1 MSAFAPLNELPRE
14 VNLVIHDFP
23 EGITR
28 EVLKESLL
36 SPYDD
41 GSPSEFKAVTVAF
54 TRTVD
59 YVTHQAISDKTAFI
73 KATFRDDIDD
83 ETLHY
88 HLYGYAHGWALPI
101 RMKHDGGTLC
111 LFAMLRECCSSTRFL
126 KDVLWERHEQQHQ
139 RKKRESTAHEDA
151 MRLQLAEKEK
161 EIGALREQLK
171 RDNDH
176 ISFLHLVVGKKC
188 SEVYVAEEALREKDE
203 LLIKQKDQFKILQ
216 TQVSK
221 ILQTQVSK
229 LQNLLNEWTQA
240 LTPLPSGT

>member
-14 VNLVIHDFP
+14 VNLVIQDFP

-41 GSPSEFKAVTVAF
+41 GIPSEFQSVVVAF
-54 TRTVD
+54 SQMFDTVSK
-59 YVTHQAISDKTAFI
+59 QAISDKTAFVT
-73 KATFRDDIDD
+73 ATFRDDIDD
-83 ETLHY
+83 EN
-88 HLYGYAHGWALPI
+88 LYYQLYCYTHGWALPI
-101 RMKHDGGTLC
+101 RMKRDSVSLC
-111 LFAMLRECCSSTRFL
+111 LFATLSEGCSSTRFL

-151 MRLQLAEKEK
+151 LRLQLAEKEK
-161 EIGALREQLK
+161 EIGALREELK

-176 ISFLHLVVGKKC
+176 ISILHLVVGKKC
-188 SEVYVAEEALREKDE
+188 SEAYVAEEALREKDE

-221 ILQTQVSK
+221 
-229 LQNLLNEWTQA
+229 LQNLLNEWTRA

>member
-14 VNLVIHDFP
+14 VNLVIRDFP

-41 GSPSEFKAVTVAF
+41 GIPSEFKAVAVGF

-59 YVTHQAISDKTAFI
+59 HVTHQAISDKTAFI

-88 HLYGYAHGWALPI
+88 HLYSYAHGWALPI

-111 LFAMLRECCSSTRFL
+111 LFATLSECCSSTRFM
-126 KDVLWERHEQQHQ
+126 KDVLRERHEQQQ

-161 EIGALREQLK
+161 EIGALREELK

-176 ISFLHLVVGKKC
+176 ISILHLVVGKKC
-188 SEVYVAEEALREKDE
+188 SEAYVAEEALREKDE
-203 LLIKQKDQFKILQ
+203 LIIKQQDQF
-216 TQVSK
+216 K

-240 LTPLPSGT
+240 LKC